1 MPVYKATRE
10 IDIAAAPEIVFGV
23 LTDYERMPDW
33 SSRIRECRVLSRY
46 DDGLAEEVAYAID
59 AVLRTVRY
67 RLRQCYDRP
76 HFVGSEY
83 LDGDFRR
90 FDGDYELTERDERT
104 HVVFHL
110 RIDPGLRVPGKVA
123 RMLSE
128 QVMGRALE
136 DLCRRAEQVAGD
148 G

>member
-1 MPVYKATRE
+1 MPVYAARRE
-10 IDIAAAPEIVFGV
+10 IDIAAQPTVVFDV
-23 LTDYERMPDW
+23 LTDYGRMPEW
-33 SSRIRECRVLSRY
+33 SSRICECRVLSRY

-67 RLRQCYDRP
+67 RLRQRYDRP

-83 LDGDFRR
+83 LGGDFRC
-90 FDGDYELTERDERT
+90 FEGDYGLTERDGGTR
-104 HVVFHL
+104 VAFHL
-110 RIDPGLRVPGKVA
+110 RIDPGLRVPGRIA

-136 DLCRRAEQVAGD
+136 DLRRRAEQVAVGA
-148 G
+148 